1 MASNAELPIKEEN
14 IDDADFESSDLPEYD
29 NKNEPFDS
37 ELEGDS
43 QNLWL
48 KNGRLPTLSSHFFA
62 NYMNIFHKTEVQTII
77 FRCWPGLYLNWYK
90 SYEKN
95 TQIFPS
101 PVFFSI
107 L

>member
-1 MASNAELPIKEEN
+1 MVFLLFLNRNSIEYFDFFPFRKMASNAELPIKEEN

-43 QNLWL
+43 QNLRL

-62 NYMNIFHKTEVQTII
+62 NYTKLK
-77 FRCWPGLYLNWYK
+77 FREL
-90 SYEKN
+90 
-95 TQIFPS
+95 F
-101 PVFFSI
+101 
-107 L
+107 

>member
-48 KNGRLPTLSSHFFA
+48 KNCRLPTLSSHFFG
-62 NYMNIFHKTEVQTII
+62 NYMNIFHKSKVQT
-77 FRCWPGLYLNWYK
+77 CSEPQNDCVY
-90 SYEKN
+90 
-95 TQIFPS
+95 
-101 PVFFSI
+101 SI
-107 L
+107 GNVVATWLKWL